1 MFARVR
7 VSSHFFSLSNTLSL
21 SRSQND
27 AVVVTTVVPLVL
39 PPRSSSSYKSLFLS
53 VLLTLSS
60 SFFVLLKMY
69 VLGFFKTLNFYRLF
83 SFPSPSFLLV
93 HDNTFY
99 EKLLLIKSEREE
111 QLYNTNE

>member
-1 MFARVR
+1 LLILCVCARAC
-7 VSSHFFSLSNTLSL
+7 FFSLFLSLSNTLSL

-39 PPRSSSSYKSLFLS
+39 PPRSSSSSSSSSSSYKSLFLS

-69 VLGFFKTLNFYRLF
+69 VLGFFQN
-83 SFPSPSFLLV
+83 P
-93 HDNTFY
+93 
-99 EKLLLIKSEREE
+99 KLLPVVFFPLSFFSLGTRQHI
-111 QLYNTNE
+111 L

>member
-1 MFARVR
+1 VFARVR

-39 PPRSSSSYKSLFLS
+39 PPRSSSSSSSSSYKSLFLS

-69 VLGFFKTLNFYRLF
+69 VLGFLQN
-83 SFPSPSFLLV
+83 P
-93 HDNTFY
+93 
-99 EKLLLIKSEREE
+99 KLLPVVFFPLSFFSLGTRQHI
-111 QLYNTNE
+111 L

>member
-39 PPRSSSSYKSLFLS
+39 PPRSSSSSSSSYKSLFLS

-69 VLGFFKTLNFYRLF
+69 VLGFFQN
-83 SFPSPSFLLV
+83 P
-93 HDNTFY
+93 
-99 EKLLLIKSEREE
+99 KLLPVVFFPLSFFSLGTRQHI
-111 QLYNTNE
+111 L